1 MDQNTPTPQDPI
13 FSELVKQDA
22 SFADI
27 VTEFV
32 EGLSDRLA
40 VFEETLNESDFEM
53 LRVSAHQLTGGGDAH
68 GYPALAEQAAKL
80 ELHAKAQAMQ
90 ECLDALEELRR
101 TVERVAVKP

>member
-1 MDQNTPTPQDPI
+1 MNQNIPAPQDPI

-22 SFADI
+22 TLADI

-40 VFEETLNESDFEM
+40 VFEESLNASDFEM
-53 LRVSAHQLTGGGDAH
+53 LRVSAHQLMGSGDAH

-80 ELHAKAQAMQ
+80 ELHAKARAVQ
-90 ECLDALEELRR
+90 ECLDALKELRR
-101 TVERVAVKP
+101 TVKRVAVKP

>member
-1 MDQNTPTPQDPI
+1 MNPDNSTPQDPI
-13 FSELVKQDA
+13 FSELVKEDA
-22 SFADI
+22 SLADI

-53 LRVSAHQLTGGGDAH
+53 LRVSARQLTGSGDAH

-80 ELHAKAQAMQ
+80 ELHAKAQAVQ
-90 ECLDALEELRR
+90 KCLDALEELRR